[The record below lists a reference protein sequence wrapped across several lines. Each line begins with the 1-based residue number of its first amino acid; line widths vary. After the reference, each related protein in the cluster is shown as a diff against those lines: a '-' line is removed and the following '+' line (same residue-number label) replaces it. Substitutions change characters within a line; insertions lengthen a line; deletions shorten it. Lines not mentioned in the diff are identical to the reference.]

1 VIFVQAEIEAGQ
13 LLLNKLMVERITELE
28 DEVCK
33 LKHYNIK
40 VYNYLMKGG
49 KLDEPTL

>member
-1 VIFVQAEIEAGQ
+1 MQAEIEAGQ
-13 LLLNKLMVERITELE
+13 LHLNKLMVQRITELE

-33 LKHYNIK
+33 LKHYNLK
-40 VYNYLMKGG
+40 VYRYLIKGG